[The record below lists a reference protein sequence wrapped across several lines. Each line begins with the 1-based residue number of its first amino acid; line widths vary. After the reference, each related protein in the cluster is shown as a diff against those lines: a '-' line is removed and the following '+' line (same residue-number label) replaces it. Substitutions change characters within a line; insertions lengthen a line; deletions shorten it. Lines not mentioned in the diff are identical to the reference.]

1 MVMTICR
8 LMMISTGGC
17 NFLFLDDDSLR
28 SDISYDI
35 LVFLVCDSIYLSLLG
50 AHDCDMMILLFW
62 FAL

>member
-17 NFLFLDDDSLR
+17 NFLFRDDDSLR

-35 LVFLVCDSIYLSLLG
+35 LYSYVIGYT
-50 AHDCDMMILLFW
+50 LLFVW
-62 FAL
+62 CTRL